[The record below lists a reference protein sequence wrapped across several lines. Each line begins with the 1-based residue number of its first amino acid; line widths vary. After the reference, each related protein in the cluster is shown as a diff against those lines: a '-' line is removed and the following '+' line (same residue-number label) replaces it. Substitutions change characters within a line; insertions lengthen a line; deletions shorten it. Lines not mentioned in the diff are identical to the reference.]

1 MKIFFLVIFF
11 SISKLITTT
20 PESLEKGIDLFNK
33 KQFEAAQEVFEA
45 YLGEHP
51 KNAIALEYLG
61 DIAFQN
67 KKWST
72 AANYFKPL
80 LAIEKNN
87 PRYHFK
93 YAGAIG
99 MKAKHNKLSA
109 LFLIDDIKEH
119 FVKAAALDVT
129 YEAPRMA
136 LVQFLTELPSAL
148 GGSAKEATKYAKQ
161 LMVLNANEG
170 QKALAYIEANR

>member
-1 MKIFFLVIFF
+1 MKVFFLALFF
-11 SISKLITTT
+11 SISKLITAT
-20 PESLEKGIDLFNK
+20 PESLEKGIDLFDK
-33 KQFEAAQEVFEA
+33 KQFEEAKEVFEA
-45 YLGEHP
+45 YLNEHP
-51 KNAIALEYLG
+51 KNKVALEYLG

-80 LAIEKNN
+80 LSIEKNN

-99 MKAKHNKLSA
+99 MKAKNNKLSA

-119 FVKAAALDVT
+119 FVKAAALDAN

-136 LVQFLTELPSAL
+136 LVQFLTELPTAL
-148 GGSAKEATKYAKQ
+148 GGSTEEATKYAKQ
-161 LMVLNANEG
+161 LMLLNANEG
-170 QKALAYIEANR
+170 KKALAYIEANK